1 MVVLAGLMFYG
12 AMLTGVLSVE
22 NSVFINILLLL
33 FFYLSFWTGIYFFIL
48 RQGKSSVINTLQM
61 IGIWM
66 LFAFIIPATVHQW
79 VSIEKPANLMT
90 DFIDVTRDGQEK
102 LFSQPDS
109 VQLKQLIELFP
120 AISKSL
126 FIKDSNKTK
135 EALSFSASG
144 LGSKMIKEAIAPIK
158 GQSEAKNALIQKTY
172 WFNPITFFQN
182 QLNALTQ
189 TQYNNYEN
197 YRTDIQ
203 TLIDKRIKIMV
214 IDIWNDVKVDKQKYM
229 EYTKT
234 FQENE

>member
-1 MVVLAGLMFYG
+1 
-12 AMLTGVLSVE
+12 
-22 NSVFINILLLL
+22 
-33 FFYLSFWTGIYFFIL
+33 
-48 RQGKSSVINTLQM
+48 
-61 IGIWM
+61 
-66 LFAFIIPATVHQW
+66 VHQW
-79 VSIEKPANLMT
+79 VSIEKPADLMT

-120 AISKSL
+120 AISKSP